1 MKHVNKKGLIA
12 VTGLLSLFI
21 ATMQAQAKEVT
32 LQELERRINTLTEE
46 IEGVK
51 FGGGGESEYKSTYG
65 FAPAA
70 AKVYHVNRGV
80 SIGGYGEMV
89 AQDFSGEKEDG
100 TPSGKKREVDFLRMV
115 LYTGY
120 KFTDKILFNSELEF
134 EHASTAGGINARGE
148 ASVEFAYLDFFL
160 ANPLGVRTGLLLVP
174 MGLVNELHEPPV
186 FHGARR
192 PNVESNIIPST
203 WRENGAGVFGETEW
217 IGYRAYLL
225 TGLQAVKDATPGV
238 KGFSASSGLRDGRSK
253 GAKSLAE
260 NLAWAGRIDVKGIP
274 GTLIGLS
281 SYMGKSGQGTTDSTG
296 KEIDGEVTLWD
307 VHALTECHGLELRGL
322 YTRGTIDDVAALNA
336 ANGLTGT
343 SSIGEKLFGGYIQ
356 AAYNVLSLVNSKQYL
371 APFFRYERYDTQQEV
386 PSGFSKNPA
395 NSRIELTYGLTYKPH
410 PNTVIKADF
419 QKMENQANTGVD
431 QFNMAV
437 GFLF

>member
-1 MKHVNKKGLIA
+1 MKHTSKAGQIA
-12 VTGLLSLFI
+12 ITLSVSLFLGAAQI
-21 ATMQAQAKEVT
+21 QAAEIT
-32 LQELERRINTLTEE
+32 TQELENKIDTLSEE
-46 IEGVK
+46 IEKLK
-51 FGGGGESEYKSTYG
+51 FGDSTETEYKSTYG

-70 AKVYHVNRGV
+70 AKVYHANRGV

-89 AQDFSGEKEDG
+89 AQDFAGEKEDG
-100 TPSGKKREVDFLRMV
+100 TPSGKKREVDFVRMV

-134 EHASTAGGINARGE
+134 EHASTSGGSNPRGE
-148 ASVEFAYLDFFL
+148 VSVEFAYLDFFVTK
-160 ANPLGVRTGLLLVP
+160 PFGIRTGLLLVP
-174 MGLVNELHEPPV
+174 LGFINELHEPPIY
-186 FHGARR
+186 HGARR

-203 WRENGAGVFGETEW
+203 WRENGAGFFGETEW
-217 IGYRAYLL
+217 FSYRTYIL
-225 TGLQAVKDATPGV
+225 TGLQAIKDTTPGV

-260 NLAWAGRIDVKGIP
+260 DLAWAARIDLKGIP
-274 GTLIGLS
+274 GTLLGVS
-281 SYMGKSGQGTTDSTG
+281 GYTGKSGQGSTG
-296 KEIDGEVTLWD
+296 STGNEIDGDVSLWD
-307 VHALTECHGLELRGL
+307 IHGNAEFHGLELKGL
-322 YTRGTIDDVAALNA
+322 YAGGTIDDVAEINA
-336 ANGLTGT
+336 KNSLTGT
-343 SSIGEKLFGGYIQ
+343 SSIGEKLFGGYAQ
-356 AAYNVLSLVNSKQYL
+356 VAYDVLSLANSSQYL
-371 APFFRYERYDTQQEV
+371 APFFRYERYDTQQKV

-431 QFNMAV
+431 QVNMAI